1 MVDVTRMR
9 LEYESAGIDVADLDP
24 DPFVQFH
31 RWLEVAVDAGVTEAN
46 AMVLATVDSEGQP
59 WTRYVLLKDLDQTGF
74 TFFTNYDSHKSKEMA
89 ANANGSLTFGW
100 LELRRQVN
108 IAGLVERVAAAESD
122 AYWSIRPRGSQ
133 LGSWA
138 SRQSRPVTDRSVIDG
153 WYHEVSERFA
163 EQDVP
168 RPDHWGGW
176 RLVPQTIEFWQGRT
190 NRLHDRI
197 RYGRQINGGDQG
209 QHGIWTRHRL
219 SP

>member
-9 LEYESAGIDVADLDP
+9 LEYESAGIDVVDLDP

-31 RWLEVAVDAGVTEAN
+31 RWLETAVDAGVTEAN
-46 AMVLATVDSEGQP
+46 AMVLATVDDENQP
-59 WTRYVLLKDLDQTGF
+59 WSRYVLLKDLDQTGF
-74 TFFTNYDSHKSKEMA
+74 TFFTNYNSHKSNELA
-89 ANANGSLTFGW
+89 ANAKGSLTFGW

-108 IAGLVERVAAAESD
+108 IAGVVEQVAAEESD
-122 AYWSIRPRGSQ
+122 AYWGIRPRGSQ

-138 SRQSRPVTDRSVIDG
+138 SRQSQPVADRSVIDG
-153 WYHEVSERFA
+153 WYDEVGQRFA
-163 EQDVP
+163 HGDVP

-197 RYGRQINGGDQG
+197 RYLRQPANGDLG
-209 QHGIWTRHRL
+209 QHGSWTRQRL